1 MTVNDEICA
10 YHVLEPT
17 PSDVAS
23 SRRIASHGINAILA
37 GDETL
42 ETDSRRQRKDR
53 ISHTRTCPG
62 IPSPVTGVPC
72 PSSQLPGQHKPPQE
86 HKDAIDVRM
95 PLPAASTM
103 REKRCIQTRGLTT
116 LLNASMNC
124 SFTVSDKRTTAHVT
138 TTPRLASCP
147 LLMTHADRRSP
158 RTLSSRF
165 PPYFSTLSCP
175 LSKPVDYLPLHQQ
188 RAIHAILDSLIG
200 FVTSGNLHECAMCFE
215 HSHGMKVDD
224 TLCARCHKEACCPF
238 LLVRTLTDIHALPVY
253 RTACIATTA
262 NTTPTPARSRRNFTT
277 SSTTSLRV
285 RWRRCCAASPPVAS
299 SCG

>member
-1 MTVNDEICA
+1 MSMRPYLLPLLSSSFRLGTRTLFRRTSLAWISFPISVSLNIPPATTSMTASHVYGGVQHDCIPRVWWRSAMPVSAAFIAWRGQLLPLLELKLTCSERVALESAPLDGMVRHQQWWAKVEGRQGRYIPSKNVSFFRRKRLMTVNDEICA

-103 REKRCIQTRGLTT
+103 REKCCILHRLRQT
-116 LLNASMNC
+116 
-124 SFTVSDKRTTAHVT
+124 
-138 TTPRLASCP
+138 
-147 LLMTHADRRSP
+147 
-158 RTLSSRF
+158 
-165 PPYFSTLSCP
+165 
-175 LSKPVDYLPLHQQ
+175 DYCTRYNDP
-188 RAIHAILDSLIG
+188 
-200 FVTSGNLHECAMCFE
+200 TSGKLPPA
-215 HSHGMKVDD
+215 DD
-224 TLCARCHKEACCPF
+224 PC
-238 LLVRTLTDIHALPVY
+238 
-253 RTACIATTA
+253 
-262 NTTPTPARSRRNFTT
+262 
-277 SSTTSLRV
+277 
-285 RWRRCCAASPPVAS
+285 
-299 SCG
+299 